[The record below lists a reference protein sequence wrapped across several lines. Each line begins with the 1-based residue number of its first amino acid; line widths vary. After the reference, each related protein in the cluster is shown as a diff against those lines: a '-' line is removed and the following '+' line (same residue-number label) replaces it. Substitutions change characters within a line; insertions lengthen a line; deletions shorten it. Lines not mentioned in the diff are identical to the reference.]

1 MMGGRMIVKN
11 ISLEN
16 YIYLFNPFYHPIRTY
31 LAKMAVNIP
40 MKMAI
45 VD

>member
-1 MMGGRMIVKN
+1 MVKN

-16 YIYLFNPFYHPIRTY
+16 YIYLFNPFNEDIGTY
-31 LAKMAVNIP
+31 LAKTAVNIP

-45 VD
+45 VDS